1 MEYLPTLYP
10 FSLQEAFSLI
20 DSKYEIPEDVNE
32 NVLRTLRKDTEMQTF
47 KANISEQHERSNC
60 ITILCVGTIAGKDS
74 VFIKDSFIRTPPK
87 GSSLP
92 PVCVD
97 IHLKKI
103 KSTQNDQNA
112 LSVLDEDDPDPEGFA
127 EFTFK
132 CFHGALVFWI
142 PEHPSSLREAL
153 KWKETVVQFAH
164 LQIPCLL
171 VAFNP
176 TILERMG
183 EGKIIESQV
192 ALEHFCR
199 DHTGFDS
206 WFEMKSRGWD
216 GEVFE
221 QALSFLINQIK
232 SNRVNFT
239 RSVQ

>member
-1 MEYLPTLYP
+1 MEYLQTLHP
-10 FSLQEAFSLI
+10 SSLQQAFSLI

-32 NVLRTLRKDTEMQTF
+32 NVLRTLRKETEMQTF
-47 KANISEQHERSNC
+47 KTNISEQHERSDG
-60 ITILCVGTIAGKDS
+60 ITILCVGTIAGKDT

-87 GSSLP
+87 GSSLR
-92 PVCVD
+92 PVFVD

-103 KSTQNDQNA
+103 KPSQNEENA
-112 LSVLDEDDPDPEGFA
+112 LSVLDEDDPDCDPEGFA
-127 EFTFK
+127 LCTFK
-132 CFHGALVFWI
+132 SFHGALLFWI

-164 LQIPCLL
+164 FQIPCVL

-176 TILERMG
+176 TSLEWMG
-183 EGKIIESQV
+183 ERKIIESQV

-199 DHTGFDS
+199 DHGFDS

-232 SNRVNFT
+232 T
-239 RSVQ
+239 G

>member
-1 MEYLPTLYP
+1 MEYLQTLHSS
-10 FSLQEAFSLI
+10 SLQEAFSLI
-20 DSKYEIPEDVNE
+20 DSKYKIPEDENE
-32 NVLRTLRKDTEMQTF
+32 TVLRTLRKDTEMQTF
-47 KANISEQHERSNC
+47 KTNISEQHERSDF
-60 ITILCVGTIAGKDS
+60 ITILCVGTIAGGDC

-103 KSTQNDQNA
+103 KSSQNEGNA
-112 LSVLDEDDPDPEGFA
+112 LPVLDEDDPDPKGFA
-127 EFTFK
+127 GFTFRS
-132 CFHGALVFWI
+132 CHGALVFWI
-142 PEHPSSLREAL
+142 PEHPSSLKEAL

-164 LQIPCLL
+164 LQIPRVL

-176 TILERMG
+176 TSLEWVG

-199 DHTGFDS
+199 DHGFDA
-206 WFEMKSRGWD
+206 WFETKSRGWD

-232 SNRVNFT
+232 SN
-239 RSVQ
+239 

>member
-1 MEYLPTLYP
+1 MEYLQTLYP
-10 FSLQEAFSLI
+10 SSLQEAFSLI

-47 KANISEQHERSNC
+47 KTNISEQHERSDC

-74 VFIKDSFIRTPPK
+74 VFIKDSFIRTPPQ

-103 KSTQNDQNA
+103 KSSQNDQNA

-127 EFTFK
+127 GFSFK
-132 CFHGALVFWI
+132 SFHGALVFWI

-153 KWKETVVQFAH
+153 KWKETVVQFAP
-164 LQIPCLL
+164 LQIPCVL

-176 TILERMG
+176 ASLEWMG
-183 EGKIIESQV
+183 EGKMIESQV

-199 DHTGFDS
+199 DHGFDS
-206 WFEMKSRGWD
+206 WFEMKFRGWH

-221 QALSFLINQIK
+221 QALSYLISQIK
-232 SNRVNFT
+232 T
-239 RSVQ
+239 E